1 MLPAVGFA
9 LTVPV
14 YVLVALLFGI
24 YIPETD

>member
-1 MLPAVGFA
+1 MLPAVGFT

-24 YIPETD
+24 YIPEAG